1 MAYSFDTIIASR
13 GYHVYKETSWSN
25 AKVGDEVKVEIETNP
40 KSIASDPYSC
50 AIKTKH
56 DYFIGWKTVGHIPR
70 EISRYVYFFIKQE
83 GGKVN
88 GKLNSLKYKASPIP
102 SGELEVPLSPKFKC
116 DEKWVLDAM
125 EEFVDNFYSYD
136 FAGNLVNDEDEDDES
151 VDFDTVVIEEGEK
164 FKDSSSDDQH
174 EGESDSDETEMD
186 LSGEIPVVVSDSD
199 SE

>member
-1 MAYSFDTIIASR
+1 MCYFVCHLKLVYLYLTAENDLLFRY
-13 GYHVYKETSWSN
+13 YHCIQRLLCLQRNK
-25 AKVGDEVKVEIETNP
+25 VKVEIEANP

-56 DYFIGWKTVGHIPR
+56 DYFVGWKTVGHIPR

-88 GKLNSLKYKASPIP
+88 GRLNSLKYKAFPIP
-102 SGELEVPLSPKFKC
+102 SGGLEVPLSLKFKC

-151 VDFDTVVIEEGEK
+151 VDFVKVI
-164 FKDSSSDDQH
+164 
-174 EGESDSDETEMD
+174 
-186 LSGEIPVVVSDSD
+186 I
-199 SE
+199 

>member
-1 MAYSFDTIIASR
+1 MSISLVGKLLATFLVKFQDTF
-13 GYHVYKETSWSN
+13 
-25 AKVGDEVKVEIETNP
+25 KV
-40 KSIASDPYSC
+40 
-50 AIKTKH
+50 
-56 DYFIGWKTVGHIPR
+56 
-70 EISRYVYFFIKQE
+70 E

-102 SGELEVPLSPKFKC
+102 SGGLEVPLSLKFKRN
-116 DEKWVLDAM
+116 EKWVLDAM

-151 VDFDTVVIEEGEK
+151 VDFDTVVIEKGEK
-164 FKDSSSDDQH
+164 FKDSSSDDEH
-174 EGESDSDETEMD
+174 EGESETEMD